1 MAFINYSNRE
11 IQLKI
16 VYYGCAL
23 CGKTTNLSILHQT
36 VETKQKG
43 DLVSLATD
51 ADRTLF
57 FDFLSLNTSTLPGF
71 TTRFQV
77 YTVPGQPLYN
87 ATRQLVLKGVDGI
100 VFVVDSHWEKMSEN
114 VESFQN
120 LQENL
125 IENHLSL
132 AQIPYVIQ
140 YNKRDLPNAAPLN
153 FLEFTFN
160 NRATQVLSFEA
171 VAATGQGVMETL
183 NGVARL
189 LLARYSKSPAAARI
203 TANVAAATAAAK
215 AAAPSAP
222 PANPEPAPGT

>member
-16 VYYGCAL
+16 VYYGPAL
-23 CGKTTNLSILHQT
+23 CGKTTNLSILHER
-36 VETKQKG
+36 VNAKQKG

-57 FDFLSLNTSTLPGF
+57 FDFLSLNTATLPGF

-77 YTVPGQPLYN
+77 YTVPGQPVYN

-114 VESFQN
+114 VDSFQN

-132 AQIPYVIQ
+132 AQIPYVLQ
-140 YNKRDLPNAAPLN
+140 YNKRDLPNAAPID

-160 NRATQVLSFEA
+160 NRASQVLSFEA
-171 VAATGQGVMETL
+171 VAASGQGVMETL
-183 NGVARL
+183 NGIARL
-189 LLARYSKSPAAARI
+189 LLARYSKSPTSTAARI
-203 TANVAAATAAAK
+203 TSSLPKPAT
-215 AAAPSAP
+215 S
-222 PANPEPAPGT
+222 